1 MLINLD
7 KQMSENIYHIA
18 RQEMRN
24 TRSPELCKMWK
35 TLCDNIKDGYER
47 DFNQKLV

>member
-1 MLINLD
+1 MLLNLD
-7 KQMSENIYHIA
+7 KQMSENIYRLA

-35 TLCDNIKDGYER
+35 TICANIKDGYER
-47 DFNQKLV
+47 DFNQRLV